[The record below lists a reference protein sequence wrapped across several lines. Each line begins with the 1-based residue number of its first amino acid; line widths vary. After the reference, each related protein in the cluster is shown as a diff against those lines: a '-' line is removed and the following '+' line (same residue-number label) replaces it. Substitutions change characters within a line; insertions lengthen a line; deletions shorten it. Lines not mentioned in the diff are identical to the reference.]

1 MRSREM
7 AFFKRKKKD
16 QRIDEITAWAESYR
30 EEQHSGEDLPAPAPT
45 DEVIVEEEE
54 RGGAT
59 TEVDVQVEEVAE
71 AFVEE
76 PDAVDLLKEIP
87 TVPLP
92 EVGEILPHEE
102 EESSLEEI
110 HVPEV
115 TEGGGEVLDAVE
127 ETVEE
132 VRSEET
138 EPEVVETST
147 APSFF
152 QKLRAGLSR
161 TREGLVGRIDRLFS
175 VGKKIDADTLEEL
188 EEILI
193 ESDIGVGNAL
203 ALIEKIRER
212 IGRKELKDPQII
224 KECIREDLTAVLAGN
239 GYALKRPESGP
250 CVIMVVG
257 VNGVGKT
264 TTIGKLAHRF
274 TRAGDGVLL
283 AAGDTFRAAATEQL
297 EIWGG
302 RVGAE
307 VVRHQSGAD
316 PSAVVFD
323 ALKAAES
330 RQVPVVIADT
340 AGRLHTQVNLMEE
353 LKKMKR
359 VMAKVVPGAP
369 HEVLLVLD
377 ATTGQNALSQARIF
391 HETVG
396 VTGIVLTKLD
406 GTAKGGIVT
415 AITAELGIPVK
426 LIGIG
431 EGMEDLRD
439 FHPEEFVSALFD

>member
-1 MRSREM
+1 M

-16 QRIDEITAWAESYR
+16 QRVDEITAWAESYR
-30 EEQHSGEDLPAPAPT
+30 EEQHKEEEDLQAPAPT
-45 DEVIVEEEE
+45 DVVIVEEEIS
-54 RGGAT
+54 GSTIA
-59 TEVDVQVEEVAE
+59 EVDVQVEEVAVNL
-71 AFVEE
+71 AEE
-76 PDAVDLLKEIP
+76 PDATDLLEEVP
-87 TVPLP
+87 TAPLP
-92 EVGEILPHEE
+92 EVEEVLQHEE
-102 EESSLEEI
+102 GESSLEEI
-110 HVPEV
+110 LAPERR
-115 TEGGGEVLDAVE
+115 EEESEVLDTLE
-127 ETVEE
+127 ETAEE
-132 VRSEET
+132 VQPIEE
-138 EPEVVETST
+138 EAESDVAETSA
-147 APSFF
+147 APSFL
-152 QKLRAGLSR
+152 QRLRAGLSR
-161 TREGLVGRIDRLFS
+161 TREGLIGRIDRLFS

-188 EEILI
+188 EEILV

-224 KECIREDLTAVLAGN
+224 KECIREDLAAVLAGN
-239 GYALKRPESGP
+239 GYALNRPENGP
-250 CVIMVVG
+250 YVIMMVG

-274 TRAGDGVLL
+274 TQAGEGVLL

-297 EIWGG
+297 EIWGE

-330 RQVPVVIADT
+330 RQIPVVIADT
-340 AGRLHTQVNLMEE
+340 AGRLHTKINLMEE

-369 HEVLLVLD
+369 HEILLVLD

-391 HETVG
+391 HETIG
-396 VTGIVLTKLD
+396 VTGIVLTKWD

-415 AITAELGIPVK
+415 AITGELGIPVK

>member
-1 MRSREM
+1 M

-30 EEQHSGEDLPAPAPT
+30 EERNREEEALSAPAPT
-45 DEVIVEEEE
+45 STVIVEEEQ
-54 RGGAT
+54 G
-59 TEVDVQVEEVAE
+59 TEAAEVEVQVEDVTEILE
-71 AFVEE
+71 EE
-76 PDAVDLLKEIP
+76 PDATDLLEEIP
-87 TVPLP
+87 TAPCP
-92 EVGEILPHEE
+92 EVEEILPREE
-102 EESSLEEI
+102 AELSLEEI
-110 HVPEV
+110 HVPEEP
-115 TEGGGEVLDAVE
+115 EGGVEVLEPVE
-127 ETVEE
+127 EIAEG
-132 VRSEET
+132 VRSEEA

-161 TREGLVGRIDRLFS
+161 TRDGLVGRIDRLFS
-175 VGKKIDADTLEEL
+175 AGKEIDADTLEEL
-188 EEILI
+188 EEILV

-239 GYALKRPESGP
+239 GYALNRPESGP

-274 TRAGDGVLL
+274 TRAGEGVLL

-297 EIWGG
+297 EIWGE

-316 PSAVVFD
+316 PSAVIFD

-340 AGRLHTQVNLMEE
+340 AGRLHTQINLMEE

-369 HEVLLVLD
+369 HEILLVLD

-391 HETVG
+391 NETVG

>member
-30 EEQHSGEDLPAPAPT
+30 EGRNKEEEDLLQAPAPT
-45 DEVIVEEEE
+45 EAVNAEEEREAAETLGGTPLTVDLPEEIDTDPLREVEEVLPQGEEEPFQQERIEPEESDGRIEVLGTVEERTEEVRPVEEE
-54 RGGAT
+54 
-59 TEVDVQVEEVAE
+59 AE
-71 AFVEE
+71 
-76 PDAVDLLKEIP
+76 
-87 TVPLP
+87 P
-92 EVGEILPHEE
+92 E
-102 EESSLEEI
+102 
-110 HVPEV
+110 
-115 TEGGGEVLDAVE
+115 VE
-127 ETVEE
+127 ET
-132 VRSEET
+132 S
-138 EPEVVETST
+138 
-147 APSFF
+147 AAISFF
-152 QKLRAGLSR
+152 QRLRAGLSR

-175 VGKKIDADTLEEL
+175 VGKKIDAETLEEL
-188 EEILI
+188 EEILV

-212 IGRKELKDPQII
+212 IGRKELKDAQVI
-224 KECIREDLTAVLAGN
+224 KECIREDLAAVLAGN
-239 GYALKRPESGP
+239 DYALNRPENDP
-250 CVIMVVG
+250 YVIMVVG
-257 VNGVGKT
+257 VNGAGKT
-264 TTIGKLAHRF
+264 TTIGKLAHRY
-274 TRAGDGVLL
+274 TRAGEGVLL

-297 EIWGG
+297 EIWGE

-307 VVRHQSGAD
+307 VIRHQSGAD

-323 ALKAAES
+323 ALKAAAS

-359 VMAKVVPGAP
+359 VMGKVVPGSP